1 MEILKVENLK
11 VSTFSP
17 DGENKIIRDV
27 SFSLNRGGSLA
38 VIGGAGSGKTTVA
51 KAVLGALDGGLIQ
64 VGGRIYFTDRTGAV
78 KNSANGE
85 FMRDGVVF
93 VDKDPSADFDETK
106 SVKRQLEE
114 VFLKNPKPDI
124 RKMRLK
130 YAYDVLKD
138 DFGCDGEKV
147 KNFLH
152 KAIDGINFTSVKKT
166 APVLSAVLVRGGLD
180 LKYGDAAA
188 EKIARY
194 CCRSDESFA
203 EERVKETAKFI
214 GMANA
219 DVLKFKPSKLTMDCL
234 KLASLALALLHKPD
248 VMILDEPV
256 SYVGAVDKEAVINAL
271 LKARE
276 LKITLLIFTRSL
288 ALSKA
293 LADDVCVIYRG
304 ARCEWGSTQEVFS
317 SPSHEYTRALVNGG
331 DILSLSP
338 KGDSFG
344 SYGRKAG
351 CPYAYNCAAVKDVCK
366 NKIPVEI
373 RYGKNHGVCCW
384 SAYEECCKNGRITL
398 PCEEIK
404 QSVIELS

>member
-17 DGENKIIRDV
+17 DGENKVIRDL
-27 SFSLNRGGSLA
+27 SFSLNESGALA
-38 VIGGAGSGKTTVA
+38 IIGGAGSGKTTIA
-51 KAVLGALDGGLIQ
+51 KAVLGMLDGGLIQ

-85 FMRDGVVF
+85 FMRDTAVF
-93 VDKDPSADFDETK
+93 VDKDPSADFDESK

-147 KNFLH
+147 KSFLH

-166 APVLSAVLVRGGLD
+166 SPVLSAVLVRGGLD

-194 CCRSDESFA
+194 CCREEESFA
-203 EERVKETAKFI
+203 EERVKAVAAFVGIE
-214 GMANA
+214 NA
-219 DVLKFKPSKLTMDCL
+219 DVLKFKPSKLTMDYL
-234 KLASLALALLHKPD
+234 KLASLARALLHKPD
-248 VMILDEPV
+248 LMILDEPI
-256 SYVGAVDKEAVINAL
+256 SYVGAVDREAVITAL
-271 LKARE
+271 KKARE

-288 ALSKA
+288 ALSEE

-304 ARCEWGSTQEVFS
+304 ARCEWGRTEDVFS
-317 SPSHEYTRALVNGG
+317 SPRHEYTRALVNGG

-344 SYGRKAG
+344 THGRKAG

-366 NKIPVEI
+366 NKAPVEI
-373 RYGKNHGVCCW
+373 HYGENRGVLCW
-384 SAYEECCKNGRITL
+384 SEYEDCYNKGLITL
-398 PCEEIK
+398 TSEEVK
-404 QSVIELS
+404 QSVIVLS